1 MNILLT
7 GSAGFIGGYL
17 SKALMNEG
25 HTVIGI
31 DICHDEQQ
39 ASLCNFIIGD
49 IRDKSVLRRAMKGVD
64 LIIHLAAKLEDFG
77 ISREE
82 FFAINEGGTK
92 NILGLASE
100 SGVKRF
106 IFYSSVA
113 VYSPGEA
120 DESAKPLPIDDYG
133 RTKLASEK
141 AVKAWVDEDDSRMA
155 LAIRPTVV
163 FGAHNYANMYR
174 LMDAVI
180 KRKFIWIGDGSNI
193 KSLAYVENIV
203 AMNLFL
209 LNRMKPGFEVFNYS
223 DEPYMTTRQI
233 VEKIATYAHVPNPRL
248 EIPLFIAKLGGVAMD
263 IASNLTGIDLP
274 MRSVRIRKF
283 CAQTYYKSNKVRQCG
298 FKQPVLLDEGLE
310 KTVLWYLQMRE
321 KNDTT
326 INVTNKLSRKS
337 PCEQSEAIPP

>member
-1 MNILLT
+1 MHILIT

-25 HTVIGI
+25 HTITGL
-31 DICHDEQQ
+31 DICSNEQQ
-39 ASLCNFIIGD
+39 ASVCNFIMGD
-49 IRDKSVLRRAMKGVD
+49 IRDKSTLRHAMKGVN

-77 ISREE
+77 IPRKE

-92 NILGLASE
+92 NILDVASE
-100 SGVKRF
+100 SDVKRF

-113 VYSPGEA
+113 VYGPGEA
-120 DESAKPLPIDDYG
+120 VESGKLLPIDDYG

-141 AVKAWVDEDDSRMA
+141 TIKAWADEDNSRMA

-163 FGAHNYANMYR
+163 FGAHNYANVYR
-174 LMDAVI
+174 LMDAVV

-193 KSLAYVENIV
+193 KSLAYVENLV

-209 LNRMKPGFEVFNYS
+209 LNRMKPGFDVFNYS

-233 VEKIATYAHVPNPRL
+233 VEKIATYAHVPIPRRK
-248 EIPLFIAKLGGVAMD
+248 IPLFISQLGGMAMD
-263 IASNLTGIDLP
+263 IASNLTGVDLP
-274 MRSVRIRKF
+274 MRRVRIRKF
-283 CAQTYYKSNKVRQCG
+283 CAQTYYKSDKIRQCG

-310 KTVLWYLQMRE
+310 KTVMWYLQMRE

-326 INVTNKLSRKS
+326 NVTNALSHTS
-337 PCEQSEAIPP
+337 PCRQNKAILPD